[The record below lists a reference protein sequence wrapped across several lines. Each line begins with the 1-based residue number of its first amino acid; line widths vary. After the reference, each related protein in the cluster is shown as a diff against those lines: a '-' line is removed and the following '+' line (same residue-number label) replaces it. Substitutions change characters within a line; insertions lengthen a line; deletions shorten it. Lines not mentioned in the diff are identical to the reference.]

1 MTSGHQLVKG
11 GPVEACPVA
20 WWADRLD
27 VAPKTLYRVIE
38 RGDLRAY
45 RIGRA
50 VRISEEQI
58 SAYLEGGADHA

>member
-1 MTSGHQLVKG
+1 MTSGLQLVKG
-11 GPVEACPVA
+11 GPVEAHPVA

-27 VAPKTLYRVIE
+27 VAPKTLYRAIE

-50 VRISEEQI
+50 VRISGEQI
-58 SAYLEGGADHA
+58 SAFLEKGASYA

>member
-1 MTSGHQLVKG
+1 MTSGLQLVKG
-11 GPVEACPVA
+11 GPVEAHPVA

-27 VAPKTLYRVIE
+27 VAPKTIYRAIE

-50 VRISEEQI
+50 VRISSEQI
-58 SAYLEGGADHA
+58 SAFLEGGIEHV

>member
-1 MTSGHQLVKG
+1 MSSDFQLVKN
-11 GPVEACPVA
+11 GPVEAHPVA

-27 VAPKTLYRVIE
+27 VNPKTLRRAIE
-38 RGDLRAY
+38 RGDLRCY

-58 SAYLEGGADHA
+58 SAFLEGGAING